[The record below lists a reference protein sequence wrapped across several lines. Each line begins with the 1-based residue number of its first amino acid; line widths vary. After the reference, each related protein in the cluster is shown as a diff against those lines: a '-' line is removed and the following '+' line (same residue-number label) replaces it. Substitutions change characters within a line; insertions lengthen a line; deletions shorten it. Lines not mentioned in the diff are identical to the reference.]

1 MQWSGYIFIE
11 KNSVIK
17 MISKLPISVSFL
29 EPATTTMLNYNLP
42 NFQPYT
48 HTHVYICIFIYLSK
62 VAYVLALNVNDIVLF
77 LAFCNLTNNILK
89 ISFLFLSVESHL
101 LCIYLIP
108 GKQLRNSLSFRFK
121 KSCNAHQRHYKNL
134 LYLCTFIPDKCRFA
148 IFGSVG
154 DV

>member
-17 MISKLPISVSFL
+17 MISKLPISIFFL

-42 NFQPYT
+42 NFQPYM

-62 VAYVLALNVNDIVLF
+62 VAYVLALHVNDIVLF
-77 LAFCNLTNNILK
+77 LAFCNLTNNMLK

-101 LCIYLIP
+101 LCICLP
-108 GKQLRNSLSFRFK
+108 LSW
-121 KSCNAHQRHYKNL
+121 
-134 LYLCTFIPDKCRFA
+134 
-148 IFGSVG
+148 
-154 DV
+154 